1 MCTQCALILTETKRY
16 VWEGGEG
23 LTSIVD
29 VLIQR
34 DKSYDQCPL
43 NGWLVVA
50 GARHVERHCTN
61 KGVFQFHVSKSYIV
75 QPIGIQHWT
84 WRHYR
89 TPREYAAWVVF

>member
-1 MCTQCALILTETKRY
+1 MCGR
-16 VWEGGEG
+16 GGEG

-34 DKSYDQCPL
+34 DKSYDRCPL

-61 KGVFQFHVSKSYIV
+61 KEVFQFHVSKSYNV

-84 WRHYR
+84 
-89 TPREYAAWVVF
+89 